1 MSPDN
6 YTVVEK
12 VKQLIQEDELHL
24 ADRYRDKV
32 YKRAYLYSILREE
45 GWHLSKIGRLFNRT
59 HASIINALKVHDN
72 YYGNDKIYMR
82 HVKYYDQIFR
92 PIVEL
97 QKDSIFDDVMNCH
110 NTTQLRMIKEK
121 IMANRYDK
129 LTTLLL
135 YVPMFFYFFI
145 GEGEKMLVILS

>member
-1 MSPDN
+1 MDIIQQ
-6 YTVVEK
+6 
-12 VKQLIQEDELHL
+12 VKELMIQDDLHL

-59 HASIINALKVHDN
+59 HASIINALKVHDSF
-72 YYGNDKIYMR
+72 YQKDKIYMR
-82 HVKYYDQIFR
+82 HIKHYELIFK

-121 IMANRYDK
+121 IVAGGYES
-129 LTTLLL
+129 
-135 YVPMFFYFFI
+135 V
-145 GEGEKMLVILS
+145 KM